1 MEVHTAPQST
11 WQAAPLHFYTPRG
24 PGKMELLKWSSPGL
38 QSKRGLL
45 QVGLDVN
52 VVAHLAW
59 LAAPLQFVAGLG
71 PRKSQLLSRAVQ
83 REEFVQTRSDLYKG
97 LGILGKHVFRRA
109 LRLSPLAPP

>member
-1 MEVHTAPQST
+1 MHS
-11 WQAAPLHFYTPRG
+11 WKYI
-24 PGKMELLKWSSPGL
+24 
-38 QSKRGLL
+38 L

-52 VVAHLAW
+52 VVAHSAW

-97 LGILGKHVFRRA
+97 LGVLGKHVFRCVPLPKPCVVWRKLA
-109 LRLSPLAPP
+109 AMSESRLSPICFMCPASGHHPHERSQ